1 MGRAE
6 RRGSARLISER
17 FVPPLLLRAEVAGR
31 VPALLAEHG
40 MAGGA
45 SYDAL
50 VALATVEN
58 EAVLATRDA
67 RARGTYELLGA
78 HVVAAGISVQR

>member
-1 MGRAE
+1 MTA
-6 RRGSARLISER
+6 
-17 FVPPLLLRAEVAGR
+17 PLLLGPDVAGR

-40 MAGGA
+40 IAGGA

-50 VALATVEN
+50 VALAAVEH

-67 RARGTYELLGA
+67 RARGTYELFGA
-78 HVVAAGISVQR
+78 HVVVAGISGQR